1 MKDFHNNN
9 SRRYRKTTQTENGRH
24 ESYLLLYSLHRGGP
38 QAAFLITHT
47 HTLVT
52 LVPAQSGARPRWL
65 RFSITGIRRAL
76 QHKVIV
82 AGCHAAAWCRKQGA
96 VGHAVSRGLNRQKR
110 NSGRSARQSPL
121 GVLSPSETHT
131 RTHTHTHT
139 HTLLQSLKAP
149 AH

>member
-1 MKDFHNNN
+1 MKGYHINN
-9 SRRYRKTTQTENGRH
+9 SRGIEKPHKRKMVDMKVI
-24 ESYLLLYSLHRGGP
+24 YFCAVYIGGP
-38 QAAFLITHT
+38 TAAFLITHT

-96 VGHAVSRGLNRQKR
+96 GGRAVSRGLNRQKR

-131 RTHTHTHT
+131 
-139 HTLLQSLKAP
+139 HTLSCSP
-149 AH
+149 